1 MITLDLEL
9 KHTYLNGNSGMVNEC
24 LLVCTTRWM
33 QRMVMHII
41 DMTYVKK
48 HVIIRKYVLFD
59 NVCMTKQIFV
69 KVYYDIFLKS
79 ILNLSNFTLN
89 TGTLT

>member
-24 LLVCTTRWM
+24 LLVCTTKWM
-33 QRMVMHII
+33 QRMVIHII

-48 HVIIRKYVLFD
+48 HVLFD

-69 KVYYDIFLKS
+69 KVYYDIF
-79 ILNLSNFTLN
+79 
-89 TGTLT
+89 